1 MRVARGERGL
11 VWGGGRRRRVGHD
24 SGEDGQGLVAHGK
37 GKEEGLHRGIRES
50 FFFWGGKM

>member
-50 FFFWGGKM
+50 FFFWGKI